1 MNNEHGIS
9 GQFNPQ
15 ANLVPMV
22 VEKEKNGERAYDIFS
37 RLLKDRIIIL
47 NSPIDDVTAGLVV
60 AQLLYLEAE
69 DPERD
74 ITMYINSP
82 GGSISA
88 GLAIVDTMV
97 YVKPR
102 VTTVGMG
109 MCASMGSFILAAG
122 AKGHRFVLPQ
132 TTNLVHQP
140 SGGAHGQET
149 DIRVSANHIDKTRR
163 RMEMQYADF
172 MGVPY
177 EQFKDLIADMT
188 ERDRIF
194 NASMMVRAGLAD
206 KIIAP
211 KDMAARA
218 SYLELIKKIDQLEYD
233 ETDPDNRKDPMA
245 IGKRFIIER
254 EKYLAEQ
261 AAKPKGS
268 ENIVPFKKDMK

>member
-1 MNNEHGIS
+1 MREEKVIS
-9 GQFNPQ
+9 PQFNPQ

-47 NSPIDDVTAGLVV
+47 NSPVDDVTAGLVI

-69 DPERD
+69 DPEKD

-102 VTTVGMG
+102 VNTVGMG

-122 AKGHRFVLPQ
+122 AKGHRFILPQ
-132 TTNLVHQP
+132 TANLVHQP
-140 SGGAHGQET
+140 SGGSHGQET
-149 DIRVSANHIDKTRR
+149 EIRISADHIDKTRR
-163 RMEMQYADF
+163 RMEIQYADF

-177 EQFKDLIADMT
+177 EQFKNLINEMT

-194 NASMMVRAGLAD
+194 NAHMMVRAGLVD
-206 KIIAP
+206 KIMPP

-218 SYLELIKKIDQLEYD
+218 SYLELIKKIDLMEYD
-233 ETDPDNRKDPMA
+233 EIDPDNRKDPMA
-245 IGKRFIIER
+245 VGKRFIIER

-261 AAKPKGS
+261 AAKPKGG
-268 ENIVPFKKDMK
+268 ENVVPFSPK